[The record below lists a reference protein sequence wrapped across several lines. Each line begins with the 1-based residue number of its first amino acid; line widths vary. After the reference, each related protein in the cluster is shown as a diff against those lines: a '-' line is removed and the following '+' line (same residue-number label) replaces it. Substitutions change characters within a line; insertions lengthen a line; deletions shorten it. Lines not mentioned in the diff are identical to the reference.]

1 MPIGEDSRYRRVSRR
16 AVLKS
21 SLGVGFVVVAGTAC
35 GNQDS
40 EVFAGSVAEP
50 LPPTTTT
57 TTTTSAPTTTA
68 AASNSDAESNPT
80 TTAPRVFDGQPA
92 VNGEM
97 VVAFTFTQGAGGRN
111 EHPYVVVW
119 IEDTVGNLVTT
130 VALYYEQSRRG
141 SRWLDHLDKWYP
153 ADAAR
158 VAAGGENNRAT
169 ISSATRAAGEYL
181 VAWDGTADGV
191 RVSAGDYFICI
202 ESVREEG
209 PLSLICEPIT
219 LNGELQVTPL
229 PDTGELSMASVQI
242 NV

>member
-1 MPIGEDSRYRRVSRR
+1 M
-16 AVLKS
+16 LKS
-21 SLGVGFVVVAGTAC
+21 SLGVGFAVVAGTAC

-40 EVFAGSVAEP
+40 EIFAGSVAEP

-68 AASNSDAESNPT
+68 AGSNPT
-80 TTAPRVFDGQPA
+80 TTVPRVFDGQPA

-97 VVAFTFTQGAGGRN
+97 VVAFTFTQGLGGKN
-111 EHPYVVVW
+111 ERPYVVVW
-119 IEDTVGNLVTT
+119 IEDTAGNLVTT

-141 SRWLDHLDKWYP
+141 ARWLDHLDNWYP
-153 ADAAR
+153 ADTAR
-158 VAAGGENNRAT
+158 VAAGGENNRVT
-169 ISSATRAAGEYL
+169 ISSATRSAGEYL

-191 RVSAGDYFICI
+191 PVSAGDYFICI